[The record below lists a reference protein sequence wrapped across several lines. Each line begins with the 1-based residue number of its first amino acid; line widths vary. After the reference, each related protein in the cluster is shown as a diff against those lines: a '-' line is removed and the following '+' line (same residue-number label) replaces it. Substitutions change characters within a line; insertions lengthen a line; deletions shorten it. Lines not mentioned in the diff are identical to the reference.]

1 MLNFEHDVKE
11 DWVAFESQE
20 SIQSVEELTV
30 QFQNFEIWGRHAIPT
45 VSVVKFVSER
55 HSRFFEVQGPAFK
68 FAQLLSNDGV
78 IFKYDVNFVTKS
90 GIHVDYVRYECATVK
105 EQIIRWAIPKL
116 MPLVNNYRARVTYY
130 NDYILGK
137 RMY

>member
-1 MLNFEHDVKE
+1 MYVFNESVQEFDDNDYCTFKASVIDPTKNLTIIQDDLTVDLASKANLLNFEHDVKE

-78 IFKYDVNFVTKS
+78 S
-90 GIHVDYVRYECATVK
+90 
-105 EQIIRWAIPKL
+105 
-116 MPLVNNYRARVTYY
+116 
-130 NDYILGK
+130 
-137 RMY
+137 